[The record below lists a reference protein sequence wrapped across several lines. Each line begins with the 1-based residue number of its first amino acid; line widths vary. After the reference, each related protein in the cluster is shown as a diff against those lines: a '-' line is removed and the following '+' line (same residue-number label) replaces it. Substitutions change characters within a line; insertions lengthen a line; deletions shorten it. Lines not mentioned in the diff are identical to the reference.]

1 MDSSRNSTHEQSTAE
16 EKKTSR
22 RPANT
27 AFRQQRLKAWQP
39 ILTPKNV
46 IWIFFVLGIF
56 AAVVGGLL
64 IYASRMVSYIEIDYT
79 DCGARATRDYT
90 PMPSDLVSSYW
101 RNNNGSANVNAQWNK
116 TEDVSHF
123 YSDSNSNVTGLTN
136 CSLQF
141 EIVQELSAP
150 VRVYYRLDNFY
161 QNHRRY
167 VNSFNPDQL
176 LAKSVSTSTLE
187 NSNCA
192 PLATEEVDEDGEKK
206 VRQIYPC
213 GLIANSLFNDTI
225 GPPVRVGVDGS
236 EAERTYNWS
245 EQGIAWRSDMDL
257 YENLTNP
264 DYDLII
270 PPPNWRKRY
279 PGGRYSEQHPPPDI
293 KTDEHFISWMRTAAL
308 PSFFKPW
315 AFGNET
321 LAAGTY
327 QISIVDNFNMTEYKG
342 RKSIVIT
349 TTGPLGGKNDLP
361 GILWLALAG
370 FFIVMS
376 LLFVAGSFLRP
387 RKLGDHTLLSWNKVP
402 PSAAA
407 KGKGKAPAGPS
418 IGMSTGRDL

>member
-1 MDSSRNSTHEQSTAE
+1 MDSSQNSTHEQSTVE

-46 IWIFFVLGIF
+46 IWIFFVLGVF

-79 DCGARATRDYT
+79 DCGASAPLAKDPV
-90 PMPSDLVSSYW
+90 PMPSDLVRSYW
-101 RNNNGSANVNAQWNK
+101 RNNNGSATVTASWKRTDNVSFTYDRFEVGN
-116 TEDVSHF
+116 
-123 YSDSNSNVTGLTN
+123 LTN
-136 CSLQF
+136 CTLQF
-141 EIVQELSAP
+141 DIAQDMSAP
-150 VRVYYRLDNFY
+150 VRAYYRLDNFY

-167 VNSFNPDQL
+167 VNSFNADQL
-176 LAKSVSTSTLE
+176 LAKFVSTSILE

-192 PLATEEVDEDGEKK
+192 PLATEKVEEDGVTKT
-206 VRQIYPC
+206 RQIYPC

-225 GPPVRVGVDGS
+225 GRPVRVGVGGD
-236 EAERTYNWS
+236 EAARTYQWS
-245 EQGIAWRSDMDL
+245 EDGIAWSSDMDL
-257 YENLTNP
+257 YENLTSP

-279 PGGRYSEQHPPPDI
+279 PDERYSSDYPPPNL
-293 KTDEHFISWMRTAAL
+293 KADEHFISWMRTAAL

-321 LAAGTY
+321 LVSGTY
-327 QISIVDNFNMTEYKG
+327 TVDIVDNFNMTEYKG
-342 RKSIVIT
+342 RKSLVIT

-376 LLFVAGSFLRP
+376 LLFLAGSFLRP

-418 IGMSTGRDL
+418 IGMSTARDL

>member
-1 MDSSRNSTHEQSTAE
+1 MASSQGSTHEQSTVE

-46 IWIFFVLGIF
+46 IWIFFVLGVF

-79 DCGARATRDYT
+79 DCQTKASTSDLS
-90 PMPSDLVSSYW
+90 PMPTDLVSSHW
-101 RNNNGSANVNAQWNK
+101 RNGSAAVNAQWQK
-116 TEDVSHF
+116 TEDTSHVF
-123 YSDSNSNVTGLTN
+123 GSYNVTGLQN
-136 CSLQF
+136 CTLQF
-141 EIVQELSAP
+141 DIVQNMSAP
-150 VRVYYRLDNFY
+150 VRAYYRLDNFY

-167 VNSFNPDQL
+167 VNSFYADQL
-176 LAKSVSTSTLE
+176 LAKNVSTSTLD

-192 PLATEEVDEDGEKK
+192 PLAIETLPGESTP
-206 VRQIYPC
+206 RQIYPC

-225 GPPVRVGVDGS
+225 GRPLRLGVSGS
-236 EAERTYNWS
+236 DESRTYNWS
-245 EQGIAWRSDMDL
+245 ETGIAWSSDMDL
-257 YENLTNP
+257 YKPLTNP
-264 DYDLII
+264 DYDLIV
-270 PPPNWRKRY
+270 PPPNWRDQY
-279 PGGRYSEQHPPPDI
+279 PDGLYSADHPPPNL
-293 KTDEHFISWMRTAAL
+293 KEDEHFVSWMRTAAL

-321 LAAGTY
+321 LVAGTY
-327 QISIVDNFNMTEYKG
+327 SVNIVDIFDMTEYKG
-342 RKSIVIT
+342 RKSLVIT

-361 GILWLALAG
+361 GILWLALSG

-376 LLFVAGSFLRP
+376 LIFVIGNFVRP

-407 KGKGKAPAGPS
+407 KGKGKAPTGPS

>member
-1 MDSSRNSTHEQSTAE
+1 MDSSQNSVHEQSPADD
-16 EKKTSR
+16 KKTSR

-46 IWIFFVLGIF
+46 IWIFFVLGVF

-64 IYASRMVSYIEIDYT
+64 IYASRLISEIELDYT
-79 DCGARATRDYT
+79 DCGAKATEDLT
-90 PMPSDLVSSYW
+90 PMPSDYVTSYW
-101 RNNNGSANVNAQWNK
+101 RNSNGSTAVNAQWKVTNNV
-116 TEDVSHF
+116 THAYVGD
-123 YSDSNSNVTGLTN
+123 YNVTGLRN

-141 EIVQELSAP
+141 TLPQDLSAP
-150 VRVYYRLDNFY
+150 VRAYYKLDNFY

-167 VNSFNPDQL
+167 VASFNADQL
-176 LAKSVSTSTLE
+176 LAKTVSTSTLD
-187 NSNCA
+187 NTNCP
-192 PLATEEVDEDGEKK
+192 PLATEEVEEDGEKK

-213 GLIANSLFNDTI
+213 GLIANSIFNDTI
-225 GPPVRVGVDGS
+225 GPPLRLGTNDS
-236 EAERTYNWS
+236 DYYTWS
-245 EQGIAWRSDMDL
+245 ESGIAWESDMAL
-257 YENLTNP
+257 YKNLEEP
-264 DYDLII
+264 DYDVII
-270 PPPNWRKRY
+270 PPPNWRIRY
-279 PGGRYSEQHPPPDI
+279 PNERYDEDHPPPNI
-293 KTDEHFISWMRTAAL
+293 KDDEHFISWMRTAAL

-327 QISIVDNFNMTEYKG
+327 SIDIVDNFNMTAYKG
-342 RKSIVIT
+342 RKSLVIT

-387 RKLGDHTLLSWNKVP
+387 RKLGDHTLLSWNKETT
-402 PSAAA
+402 SAA

-418 IGMSTGRDL
+418 IGMSTARDL

>member
-1 MDSSRNSTHEQSTAE
+1 MDSSQNSTHEQSTVE

-46 IWIFFVLGIF
+46 IWIFLVLGVF

-64 IYASRMVSYIEIDYT
+64 IYASRMISYIEIDYT
-79 DCGARATRDYT
+79 DCGAQAGSDFSA
-90 PMPSDLVSSYW
+90 MPSDLVKSYW
-101 RNNNGSANVNAQWNK
+101 RNNNGSINVDAQWNK
-116 TEDVSHF
+116 TEDVT
-123 YSDSNSNVTGLTN
+123 YTYGNVNVSGLST
-136 CSLQF
+136 CGLQF
-141 EIVQELSAP
+141 KIVQDMGAP
-150 VRVYYRLDNFY
+150 VRAYYHLDNFY

-167 VNSFNPDQL
+167 VSSFNADQL
-176 LAKSVSTSTLE
+176 VGKSVSTSTLQ
-187 NSNCA
+187 NSNCP
-192 PLATEEVDEDGEKK
+192 PLATEDVDENGEKK
-206 VRQIYPC
+206 TLQIYPC

-225 GPPVRVGVDGS
+225 GRPVVVGVEGTP
-236 EAERTYNWS
+236 EERTYKWS
-245 EQGIAWRSDMDL
+245 EEDIAWSSDKDL
-257 YENLTNP
+257 YEPLTNP
-264 DYDLII
+264 DYSLIT
-270 PPPNWRKRY
+270 PPPNWIKRY
-279 PGGRYSEQHPPPDI
+279 PDGYSDKTPPPNL

-315 AFGNET
+315 AFGNTT
-321 LAAGTY
+321 LVAGTY
-327 QISIVDNFNMTEYKG
+327 QINIVDNFNMTAYKG
-342 RKSIVIT
+342 RKSLVIT

-387 RKLGDHTLLSWNKVP
+387 RKLGDHTLLSWNKVA

-418 IGMSTGRDL
+418 IGMSTSRDL

>member
-1 MDSSRNSTHEQSTAE
+1 MASSQDSIHEPPVAE

-46 IWIFFVLGIF
+46 IWIFFVLGVL
-56 AAVVGGLL
+56 AAIIGGLL
-64 IYASRMVSYIEIDYT
+64 IYASRMVLSIELDYT
-79 DCGARATRDYT
+79 DCQTKAELESK
-90 PMPSDLVSSYW
+90 PMPSDLVTTHWRSASSSPSTPAMW
-101 RNNNGSANVNAQWNK
+101 MRKENVNF
-116 TEDVSHF
+116 TFGTHE
-123 YSDSNSNVTGLTN
+123 VTGLRN
-136 CSLQF
+136 CTLQF
-141 EIVQELSAP
+141 HIAQDMTAP
-150 VRVYYRLDNFY
+150 VRAYYRLDNFY

-192 PLATEEVDEDGEKK
+192 PLAIETLPGEDQP
-206 VRQIYPC
+206 RQIYPC

-225 GPPVRVGVDGS
+225 GQPVHQGVGSVNGS
-236 EAERTYNWS
+236 NIYQWS
-245 EQGIAWRSDMDL
+245 EKGIAWASDMDL
-257 YENLTNP
+257 YKPLDLNTV

-270 PPPNWRKRY
+270 PPPNWRDQY
-279 PGGRYSEQHPPPDI
+279 PERKYSADHPPPNL
-293 KTDEHFISWMRTAAL
+293 KENEHFISWMRTAAL

-321 LAAGTY
+321 LVAGDY
-327 QISIVDNFNMTEYKG
+327 EVDIVDIFNMTEYKG
-342 RKSIVIT
+342 RKSLVIT
-349 TTGPLGGKNDLP
+349 TTGPLGGRNDLP
-361 GILWLALAG
+361 GILWLALSG

-376 LLFVAGSFLRP
+376 LLFVIGNFLRP

-407 KGKGKAPAGPS
+407 KGKGKAPTGPS
-418 IGMSTGRDL
+418 VGMSTGRDL

>member
-1 MDSSRNSTHEQSTAE
+1 MDSSSQDSSHEPASVE

-46 IWIFFVLGIF
+46 IWIFFALGVF

-64 IYASRMVSYIEIDYT
+64 ILASRMVSSIELDYT
-79 DCGARATRDYT
+79 DCQTKAHADMQ
-90 PMPSDLVSSYW
+90 PMPSDLVKSHW
-101 RNNNGSANVNAQWNK
+101 RTASAPVNAQWNK
-116 TEDVSHF
+116 TGNLNITYGNFEVRNLS
-123 YSDSNSNVTGLTN
+123 SCG
-136 CSLQF
+136 LQF
-141 EIVQELSAP
+141 NVVQDMSAP
-150 VRVYYRLDNFY
+150 VRAYYRLDNFY

-167 VNSFNPDQL
+167 VNSFFADQL
-176 LAKSVSTSTLE
+176 LAKNISTSTLQ

-192 PLATEEVDEDGEKK
+192 PLATETVDNETTA
-206 VRQIYPC
+206 RQIYPC

-225 GPPVRVGVDGS
+225 GRPFRIGVGGSVDN
-236 EAERTYNWS
+236 RTYKWS
-245 EQGIAWRSDMDL
+245 EEGIAWASDMDL
-257 YENLTNP
+257 YEPLAHP

-270 PPPNWRKRY
+270 PPPNWRIRY
-279 PGGRYSEQHPPPDI
+279 ENGRYSPENPPPDL
-293 KTDEHFISWMRTAAL
+293 KKDEHFISWMRTAAL

-321 LAAGTY
+321 LIAGTY
-327 QISIVDNFNMTEYKG
+327 FVDIIDNFDMTEYKG
-342 RKSIVIT
+342 RKSLVIT

-361 GILWLALAG
+361 GILWLALSG

-376 LLFVAGSFLRP
+376 LLFVVGNFLRP

-418 IGMSTGRDL
+418 VGMSTGRDL

>member
-1 MDSSRNSTHEQSTAE
+1 MDSSQESTHEQSTVE

-46 IWIFFVLGIF
+46 IWIFFVLGVF

-64 IYASRMVSYIEIDYT
+64 IYASRMVSSIEIDYT
-79 DCGARATRDYT
+79 DCGAKAGSDFSV
-90 PMPSDLVSSYW
+90 MPADLVKSNW
-101 RNNNGSANVNAQWNK
+101 RNNGSATVSAQWMK
-116 TEDVSHF
+116 TENLTISYNGFDVA
-123 YSDSNSNVTGLTN
+123 NRTN
-136 CSLQF
+136 CTIQF
-141 EIVQELSAP
+141 EILQNMSAP
-150 VRVYYRLDNFY
+150 VRAYYRLDNFY

-176 LAKSVSTSTLE
+176 LAKNVTTPTLE

-192 PLATEEVDEDGEKK
+192 PLAIEKINGTTY
-206 VRQIYPC
+206 QIYPC

-225 GPPVRVGVDGS
+225 GHPLRLGVTGS
-236 EAERTYNWS
+236 NDSRTYKWN
-245 EQGIAWRSDMDL
+245 EDGIAWQSDMDL
-257 YENLTNP
+257 YENLTYI
-264 DYDLII
+264 DYNLII
-270 PPPNWRKRY
+270 PPPNWRGRY
-279 PGGRYSEQHPPPDI
+279 PDGKYTPEFPPPNL
-293 KTDEHFISWMRTAAL
+293 KKDEHFISWMRTAAL

-321 LAAGTY
+321 LVAGTY
-327 QISIVDNFNMTEYKG
+327 SVDIVDNFNMTEYRG
-342 RKSIVIT
+342 RKSLVIT

-376 LLFVAGSFLRP
+376 LVFVVGNFVRP
-387 RKLGDHTLLSWNKVP
+387 RKLGDHTLLSWNKE
-402 PSAAA
+402 PSSAA
-407 KGKGKAPAGPS
+407 KGKGKAPTGPS
-418 IGMSTGRDL
+418 IGMSTGREL

>member
-1 MDSSRNSTHEQSTAE
+1 MDSSQESTHEQSPAE

-46 IWIFFVLGIF
+46 IWIFFVLGVF

-64 IYASRMVSYIEIDYT
+64 IYASRMVSSIEVDYT
-79 DCGARATRDYT
+79 DCGAQATSDWT
-90 PMPSDLVSSYW
+90 VMPANLVKSNW
-101 RNNNGSANVNAQWNK
+101 RNNGSV
-116 TEDVSHF
+116 T
-123 YSDSNSNVTGLTN
+123 VTGLWKKTENLTISYNNFDIANRTN
-136 CSLQF
+136 CSIQF
-141 EIVQELSAP
+141 EIHQDMSAP
-150 VRVYYRLDNFY
+150 VRAYYHLDNFY

-167 VNSFNPDQL
+167 VNSFNADQL
-176 LAKSVSTSTLE
+176 LGKNVTTSTLE

-192 PLATEEVDEDGEKK
+192 PLATDKINGTTF
-206 VRQIYPC
+206 QIYPC

-225 GPPVRVGVDGS
+225 GRPVRLGARGDGNDS
-236 EAERTYNWS
+236 LTYDWDES
-245 EQGIAWRSDMDL
+245 DIAWSSDKDL
-257 YENLTNP
+257 FEPLKTV
-264 DYDLII
+264 DYDLYI
-270 PPPNWRKRY
+270 PPPNWRERY
-279 PGGRYSEQHPPPDI
+279 PDGRYTPEFPPPNLKNDQ
-293 KTDEHFISWMRTAAL
+293 HFISWMRTAAL

-321 LAAGTY
+321 LVAGTY
-327 QISIVDNFNMTEYKG
+327 SIDIVDNFNMTEYKG

-376 LLFVAGSFLRP
+376 LLFVIGNFVRP
-387 RKLGDHTLLSWNKVP
+387 RKLGDHTLLSWNKE

-407 KGKGKAPAGPS
+407 KGKGKAPSGPS

>member
-1 MDSSRNSTHEQSTAE
+1 MDSSQNSVHEQSPAE
-16 EKKTSR
+16 ERKTSR

-46 IWIFFVLGIF
+46 IWIFFVLGVF

-64 IYASRMVSYIEIDYT
+64 IYASRMISSIELDYT
-79 DCGARATRDYT
+79 DCGAKATDQWT
-90 PMPSDLVSSYW
+90 LMPSEFVSSYW
-101 RNNNGSANVNAQWNK
+101 RNSNGSTAVTAQWMK
-116 TEDVSHF
+116 TNNINYTYDNFE
-123 YSDSNSNVTGLTN
+123 VTNLTN
-136 CSLQF
+136 CSIQF
-141 EIVQELSAP
+141 NIVQDMSAP
-150 VRVYYRLDNFY
+150 VRAYYKLDNFY

-167 VNSFNPDQL
+167 VQSFNADQL
-176 LAKSVSTSTLE
+176 LAKSVSTSTLD
-187 NSNCA
+187 NTNCP
-192 PLATEEVDEDGEKK
+192 PLATEEVIEDGKPK

-225 GPPVRVGVDGS
+225 GRPVRLGVREEDNH
-236 EAERTYNWS
+236 TLIYNWS
-245 EQGIAWRSDMDL
+245 EKGIAWKADMAL
-257 YENLTNP
+257 YENLENP
-264 DYDLII
+264 DYNLII

-279 PGGRYSEQHPPPDI
+279 PNGRYDEDHPPPNI
-293 KTDEHFISWMRTAAL
+293 KEDEHFISWMRTAAL

-321 LAAGTY
+321 LVAGNY
-327 QISIVDNFNMTEYKG
+327 RIDIVDNFNMTAYKG
-342 RKSIVIT
+342 RKSLVIS

-370 FFIVMS
+370 FFIVIS

-387 RKLGDHTLLSWNKVP
+387 RKLGDHTLLSWNKETN
-402 PSAAA
+402 STA

-418 IGMSTGRDL
+418 VGMSTSRDL

>member
-1 MDSSRNSTHEQSTAE
+1 MDSSQNSTHEQSTE

-46 IWIFFVLGIF
+46 IWIFLVLGVF

-64 IYASRMVSYIEIDYT
+64 IYASRMVSSIEIDYT
-79 DCGARATRDYT
+79 DCMAKASTDSQQPLPAGLVKSHWQNGTSTKAT
-90 PMPSDLVSSYW
+90 LW
-101 RNNNGSANVNAQWNK
+101 QK
-116 TEDVSHF
+116 TE
-123 YSDSNSNVTGLTN
+123 NVTHIYGNYNVKNLTT
-136 CSLQF
+136 CTLQF
-141 EIVQELSAP
+141 EIAQDMSAP
-150 VRVYYRLDNFY
+150 VRAYYHLDNFY

-176 LAKSVSTSTLE
+176 LAKSVSTSTLQ

-192 PLATEEVDEDGEKK
+192 PLATEKVTDKDGKER

-225 GPPVRVGVDGS
+225 GRPKRLGDDENKVY
-236 EAERTYNWS
+236 EWS
-245 EQGIAWRSDMDL
+245 EEGIAWPSDKDL
-257 YENLTNP
+257 YKNLTDP

-270 PPPNWRKRY
+270 PPPNWRRQY
-279 PGGRYSEQHPPPDI
+279 PDERYSSKYPPPNLN
-293 KTDEHFISWMRTAAL
+293 TEEHFISWMRTAAL

-321 LAAGTY
+321 LKAGTY
-327 QISIVDNFNMTEYKG
+327 SIDIIDNFNMTAYKG
-342 RKSIVIT
+342 RKSLVIT
-349 TTGPLGGKNDLP
+349 TTGPLGGRNDLP
-361 GILWLALAG
+361 GILWLALSG
-370 FFIVMS
+370 FFILMS
-376 LLFVAGSFLRP
+376 VLFILGNFLRP

-407 KGKGKAPAGPS
+407 KGKGKAPTGPS
-418 IGMSTGRDL
+418 VGMSTGRDL

>member
-1 MDSSRNSTHEQSTAE
+1 MDSSQESTHEQSTVE

-46 IWIFFVLGIF
+46 IWIFFVLGVF

-64 IYASRMVSYIEIDYT
+64 IYASRMVSSIEIDYT
-79 DCGARATRDYT
+79 DCGAKAGSNFTV
-90 PMPSDLVSSYW
+90 MAADLVKSNW
-101 RNNNGSANVNAQWNK
+101 RNNGSATVTVQWKK
-116 TEDVSHF
+116 TDNLTIAYDGFKVA
-123 YSDSNSNVTGLTN
+123 DRTN
-136 CSLQF
+136 CTIQF
-141 EIVQELSAP
+141 EILQNMSAP
-150 VRVYYRLDNFY
+150 VRAYYRLDNFY

-167 VNSFNPDQL
+167 VNSFNSDQL
-176 LAKSVSTSTLE
+176 LAKAVTTSTLE

-192 PLATEEVDEDGEKK
+192 PLAIEKTN
-206 VRQIYPC
+206 VTTFQIYPC

-225 GPPVRVGVDGS
+225 GRPVRVGVQGD
-236 EAERTYNWS
+236 EDERTYKWS
-245 EQGIAWRSDMDL
+245 EEGIAWESDMDL
-257 YENLTNP
+257 YEPLKDPN
-264 DYDLII
+264 YDTII
-270 PPPNWRKRY
+270 PPPNWRERY
-279 PGGRYSEQHPPPDI
+279 PDGRYTAKFPPPNL
-293 KTDEHFISWMRTAAL
+293 KEDEHFISWMRTAAL

-321 LAAGTY
+321 LVAGSY
-327 QISIVDNFNMTEYKG
+327 SIDIVDNFNMTEYKG
-342 RKSIVIT
+342 RKSLVIT

-376 LLFVAGSFLRP
+376 LLFVVGNFVRP
-387 RKLGDHTLLSWNKVP
+387 RKLGDHTLLSWNKE
-402 PSAAA
+402 PSSAA
-407 KGKGKAPAGPS
+407 KGKGKAPTGPS

>member
-1 MDSSRNSTHEQSTAE
+1 MDSSQESTHEQSTVE

-46 IWIFFVLGIF
+46 IWIFFVLGVF

-64 IYASRMVSYIEIDYT
+64 IYASRMVSSIEIDYT
-79 DCGARATRDYT
+79 DCGAKAG
-90 PMPSDLVSSYW
+90 SDLTQMPADLVTSNW
-101 RNNNGSANVNAQWNK
+101 RNNNGSTTTSAQWMK
-116 TEDVSHF
+116 TENLTIPYNGFEVA
-123 YSDSNSNVTGLTN
+123 NRTN
-136 CSLQF
+136 CTIVFQILQNMN
-141 EIVQELSAP
+141 AP
-150 VRVYYRLDNFY
+150 VRAYYRLDNFY

-176 LAKSVSTSTLE
+176 LAKNVSTSTLE

-192 PLATEEVDEDGEKK
+192 PLATEKINGTNY
-206 VRQIYPC
+206 QIYPC

-225 GPPVRVGVDGS
+225 GRPIRVGVSGTNDS
-236 EAERTYNWS
+236 RTYKWS
-245 EQGIAWRSDMDL
+245 EDGIAWESDMDL
-257 YENLTNP
+257 YQPLESP
-264 DYDLII
+264 DFGLII
-270 PPPNWRKRY
+270 PPPNWRERY
-279 PGGRYSEQHPPPDI
+279 PDGRYTTDYPPPDL
-293 KTDEHFISWMRTAAL
+293 KKDEHFISWMRTAAL

-321 LAAGTY
+321 LEAGFYT
-327 QISIVDNFNMTEYKG
+327 IDIVDNFNMTQYKG
-342 RKSIVIT
+342 RKSLVIT

-376 LLFVAGSFLRP
+376 LLFVVGNFVRP
-387 RKLGDHTLLSWNKVP
+387 RKLGDHTLLSWNKE
-402 PSAAA
+402 PSSAA
-407 KGKGKAPAGPS
+407 KGKGKAPTGPS

>member
-1 MDSSRNSTHEQSTAE
+1 MASSQDSTHDQSSVE

-64 IYASRMVSYIEIDYT
+64 IYASRMVSYIELDYT
-79 DCGARATRDYT
+79 DCQTQATSDALA
-90 PMPSDLVSSYW
+90 PMPSEFVTSHW
-101 RNNNGSANVNAQWNK
+101 RNGSANVDAQWNK
-116 TEDVSHF
+116 TDNVNYTYGNFE
-123 YSDSNSNVTGLTN
+123 VTGLKKCT
-136 CSLQF
+136 LQF
-141 EIVQELSAP
+141 NVFQDMSAP
-150 VRVYYRLDNFY
+150 VRAYYRLDNFY

-167 VNSFNPDQL
+167 VNSFNADQL
-176 LAKSVSTSTLE
+176 LAKNVSTSTLS

-192 PLATEEVDEDGEKK
+192 PLAVETLENETSA
-206 VRQIYPC
+206 RQIYPC

-225 GPPVRVGVDGS
+225 GRPLRVGVTDNVAY
-236 EAERTYNWS
+236 EWNEDN
-245 EQGIAWRSDMDL
+245 IAWPADKDL
-257 YENLTNP
+257 YKNLASP

-270 PPPNWRKRY
+270 PPPNWRPRY
-279 PGGRYSEQHPPPDI
+279 PNGRYSAEYPPPNL
-293 KTDEHFISWMRTAAL
+293 KEDEHFISWMRTAAL

-321 LAAGTY
+321 LVAGHY
-327 QISIVDNFNMTEYKG
+327 QVEIIDNFNMTEYKG
-342 RKSIVIT
+342 RKSLVIT

-361 GILWLALAG
+361 GILWLALSG

-376 LLFVAGSFLRP
+376 LVFVIGNFLRP

-407 KGKGKAPAGPS
+407 KGKGKAPTGPS

>member
-1 MDSSRNSTHEQSTAE
+1 MDSSQESTHEQSPAE

-46 IWIFFVLGIF
+46 IWIFFVLGVL
-56 AAVVGGLL
+56 AAIVGGLL
-64 IYASRMVSYIEIDYT
+64 IYASRMTSSIEIDYT
-79 DCGARATRDYT
+79 DCGAKATNNFT
-90 PMPSDLVSSYW
+90 LMPSDSVKSYW
-101 RNNNGSANVNAQWNK
+101 RNNGSATVNAQWKK
-116 TEDVSHF
+116 TENLTISYKGF
-123 YSDSNSNVTGLTN
+123 EVTNRTN

-141 EIVQELSAP
+141 DVVQDMSAP
-150 VRVYYRLDNFY
+150 VRAYYHLDNFY

-167 VNSFNPDQL
+167 VNSILADQL
-176 LAKSVSTSTLE
+176 LGKEVSTSTLE
-187 NSNCA
+187 SSSCA
-192 PLATEEVDEDGEKK
+192 PLAIEIQNGTT
-206 VRQIYPC
+206 RQIYPC

-225 GPPVRVGVDGS
+225 GRPISVGVTGNPIY
-236 EAERTYNWS
+236 EWS
-245 EQGIAWRSDMDL
+245 EDDIAWSADRDL
-257 YENLTNP
+257 YEPLEKP
-264 DYDLII
+264 DYNLIV
-270 PPPNWRKRY
+270 PPPNWRERY
-279 PGGRYSEQHPPPDI
+279 PNGKYSKEFPAPNL
-293 KTDEHFISWMRTAAL
+293 KNDEHFISWMRTAAL

-321 LAAGTY
+321 LVAGTY
-327 QISIVDNFNMTEYKG
+327 QIHIVDNFNMTEYNG

-376 LLFVAGSFLRP
+376 LLFVVGNFLRP

-402 PSAAA
+402 SAAA
-407 KGKGKAPAGPS
+407 KGKGKAPTGPS

>member
-1 MDSSRNSTHEQSTAE
+1 MDSSSQNSTHEQSAVE
-16 EKKTSR
+16 EKKSR

-46 IWIFFVLGIF
+46 IWIFFSLGVF
-56 AAVVGGLL
+56 AAIVGGLL
-64 IYASRMVSYIEIDYT
+64 IYASRMVSYVEIDYT
-79 DCGARATRDYT
+79 DCGARATKDYA
-90 PMPSDLVSSYW
+90 PMPTDLVKSYW
-101 RNNNGSANVNAQWNK
+101 RNNNGTANVDAQWNK
-116 TEDVSHF
+116 TDDVT
-123 YSDSNSNVTGLTN
+123 YSYNNFDVKGLTN

-141 EIVQELSAP
+141 KIVQDLPAP
-150 VRVYYRLDNFY
+150 VRFYYRLDNFY

-176 LAKSVSTSTLE
+176 LAKVVSSNTLQ
-187 NSNCA
+187 NSNCP
-192 PLATEEVDEDGEKK
+192 PLATEDVVEDGKT
-206 VRQIYPC
+206 VTRQIYPC

-225 GPPVRVGVDGS
+225 GRPVVVGVEGT
-236 EAERTYNWS
+236 EEERTYKWS
-245 EQGIAWRSDMDL
+245 ETGIAWDQDKDL

-279 PGGRYSEQHPPPDI
+279 PNERYSAAHPPPDL

-308 PSFFKPW
+308 PSFFKPY

-321 LAAGTY
+321 LVAGTY
-327 QISIVDNFNMTEYKG
+327 QLNIVDNFNMTEYKG
-342 RKSIVIT
+342 RKSLVIT

-370 FFIVMS
+370 FFLLMS
-376 LLFVAGSFLRP
+376 ILFVAGSFLRP